1 MHKNSFVGNFAL
13 FGCPK
18 GGAQSR
24 RREVATL
31 SLPHVVVVK
40 VFLLRSGWVWGAGAA
55 TKNYAYAQL
64 NPQQIPFLFV
74 GICCCLFMCVHVCV
88 WPQNMNATRAAL
100 KCCILFSA
108 HEYAATT
115 AAAMR
120 TKPAASAFAV
130 YLFIPVF
137 IYLFIYSFVVL
148 VYSRALRI
156 LCNVASSIVHGMPTL
171 TSDL

>member
-31 SLPHVVVVK
+31 SLAHVVVVK
-40 VFLLRSGWVWGAGAA
+40 VFLLRCWGVWGVGAA

-88 WPQNMNATRAAL
+88 WPQNMNATRAAH